1 MTRLGTIEEEQ
12 KEDTSQSTRVD
23 FVQRRVTIATDVV
36 QVDSRS

>member
-12 KEDTSQSTRVD
+12 KEDTPQSARVD